1 MWITVYSFLFLRP
14 LFWVSLWILILIHLH
29 PKGLYKKRHPSP
41 HLQEKN
47 PGNELSVITAHAQ
60 PPSLPLKLS
69 KLITTININLQTTY
83 VFFFCK
89 VQSTELS
96 FLWFDLVQS
105 SWPRQYLTTMDVR
118 EHSSQDSVLQWK
130 KKRQRKLILTLA
142 KQNRRWVPVECRGSY
157 L

>member
-47 PGNELSVITAHAQ
+47 PGNEFSVISASFST
-60 PPSLPLKLS
+60 LKIKQTDNNYKH
-69 KLITTININLQTTY
+69 KLADNIRFL
-83 VFFFCK
+83 FCK